1 MVPYMVQEGAGR
13 GFDQLRP
20 YHSAVIH
27 PQGFPPTRRTL
38 GSRRCDCPL
47 APTCNRGDAAV
58 DDTVDASGVGV
69 GIFFK
74 DGLFGK
80 SLVTFYSKSQVKRRS
95 IADFSLLLQ
104 LYVHIHY
111 TVWLLDF

>member
-1 MVPYMVQEGAGR
+1 MVQEGAGR

-20 YHSAVIH
+20 HHSAVIH

-74 DGLFGK
+74 DGLFGRAK
-80 SLVTFYSKSQVKRRS
+80 GRLSTGQLWLGFVDIPTVGTAAVASLHSVGH
-95 IADFSLLLQ
+95 LQ
-104 LYVHIHY
+104 KN
-111 TVWLLDF
+111 